1 MEEKTLPTA
10 EQIPVERNDPPPTKQ
25 TVAEQTAAEQTAT
38 EQTAAE
44 QTAAEQTRAGT
55 IGAEGDAAGKES
67 GNAAGKESG
76 NAAGK
81 ESGNAAEQES
91 LFRRLCGRPPRAAR
105 RRLFWAGVALLA
117 AGLLFGVL
125 ALLAQSGAA
134 LVLGIAGAA
143 AGLALFEYAYGGP
156 LATGCTFLAL
166 GGGALLLYAAEVA
179 SWTEAL
185 EIPGW
190 LAMLVGVALLLSI
203 GFRWLC
209 VKVALLPAAAA
220 LLDIGGALLLA
231 FGGWY
236 AAELLSLGALIFVA
250 GLLMTC
256 VGVVVAIAALC
267 NREHRGGRAG
277 AAIASLAAALPIL
290 AAIVIVLLFST
301 GVIRISLM

>member
-10 EQIPVERNDPPPTKQ
+10 EQIPVERNDPPP
-25 TVAEQTAAEQTAT
+25 AEQTAT
-38 EQTAAE
+38 EQTAG
-44 QTAAEQTRAGT
+44 EQTRAGT
-55 IGAEGDAAGKES
+55 IGAEGDAAEQASGNAAEEAS
-67 GNAAGKESG
+67 GNAAGK
-76 NAAGK
+76 A
-81 ESGNAAEQES
+81 SGNAAEEGS
-91 LFRRLCGRPPRAAR
+91 LFRRLCGRPPRAVR
-105 RRLFWAGVALLA
+105 RRLLWAGVALLA

-134 LVLGIAGAA
+134 LALGIAGAA

-190 LAMLVGVALLLSI
+190 LAMLVGGALLLSI

-256 VGVVVAIAALC
+256 IGVVVAIAALC

-277 AAIASLAAALPIL
+277 AAIASLAAALPVL

>member
-1 MEEKTLPTA
+1 MEEKTLPPA

-25 TVAEQTAAEQTAT
+25 TVAKQTVAEQTAG
-38 EQTAAE
+38 
-44 QTAAEQTRAGT
+44 EQTRAGT
-55 IGAEGDAAGKES
+55 IGAEGD
-67 GNAAGKESG
+67 AAGKESG

-91 LFRRLCGRPPRAAR
+91 LFRRLCGRPPRAVR

-166 GGGALLLYAAEVA
+166 GGGALLLYAADVA

-236 AAELLSLGALIFVA
+236 AAELLSLGAPIFVA

>member
-10 EQIPVERNDPPPTKQ
+10 EQILIERNDPPP
-25 TVAEQTAAEQTAT
+25 AEQTAT
-38 EQTAAE
+38 EQTAG
-44 QTAAEQTRAGT
+44 EQTRAGT
-55 IGAEGDAAGKES
+55 IGAEGDAAEQAS
-67 GNAAGKESG
+67 GNAAGK
-76 NAAGK
+76 A
-81 ESGNAAEQES
+81 SGNAAEEGS
-91 LFRRLCGRPPRAAR
+91 LFRRLCGRPPRAVR
-105 RRLFWAGVALLA
+105 RRMLWAGVALLA

-166 GGGALLLYAAEVA
+166 GGGALLLYAADVA

-190 LAMLVGVALLLSI
+190 LAMLVGGALLLSI

-220 LLDIGGALLLA
+220 LLEIGGALLLA

-236 AAELLSLGALIFVA
+236 AAELLSLGAPIFVA

>member
-10 EQIPVERNDPPPTKQ
+10 EQILIERNDPPPTKQ
-25 TVAEQTAAEQTAT
+25 TVAKQTVAEQTAGEQTAT
-38 EQTAAE
+38 EQTAG
-44 QTAAEQTRAGT
+44 EQTRAGT

-76 NAAGK
+76 NAA
-81 ESGNAAEQES
+81 EQGS
-91 LFRRLCGRPPRAAR
+91 LFRRLCGRPPRAVR

-203 GFRWLC
+203 GFRRLC

-236 AAELLSLGALIFVA
+236 AVELLSLGAPIFVA

-267 NREHRGGRAG
+267 SREHRGGRAG

>member
-1 MEEKTLPTA
+1 M
-10 EQIPVERNDPPPTKQ
+10 
-25 TVAEQTAAEQTAT
+25 
-38 EQTAAE
+38 
-44 QTAAEQTRAGT
+44 
-55 IGAEGDAAGKES
+55 
-67 GNAAGKESG
+67 
-76 NAAGK
+76 
-81 ESGNAAEQES
+81 
-91 LFRRLCGRPPRAAR
+91 R
-105 RRLFWAGVALLA
+105 RRLLWAGVALLA

-166 GGGALLLYAAEVA
+166 GGGALLLYAADVA

-203 GFRWLC
+203 GFRRLC

-236 AAELLSLGALIFVA
+236 AAELLSLGAPIFVA

>member
-10 EQIPVERNDPPPTKQ
+10 EQILIERNDPPP
-25 TVAEQTAAEQTAT
+25 AEQTAT
-38 EQTAAE
+38 EQTAG
-44 QTAAEQTRAGT
+44 EQTRAGT
-55 IGAEGDAAGKES
+55 IGAEGDAAEQAS
-67 GNAAGKESG
+67 GNAAGK
-76 NAAGK
+76 A
-81 ESGNAAEQES
+81 SGNAAEEGS
-91 LFRRLCGRPPRAAR
+91 LFRRLCGRPPRAVR
-105 RRLFWAGVALLA
+105 RRLLWAGVALLA

-190 LAMLVGVALLLSI
+190 LAMLVGGALLLSI

-267 NREHRGGRAG
+267 SREHRGGRAG

>member
-25 TVAEQTAAEQTAT
+25 T
-38 EQTAAE
+38 
-44 QTAAEQTRAGT
+44 AAEQTRAGT
-55 IGAEGDAAGKES
+55 IGAEGDAAEQ
-67 GNAAGKESG
+67 A
-76 NAAGK
+76 
-81 ESGNAAEQES
+81 SGNAAEQGS
-91 LFRRLCGRPPRAAR
+91 LFRRLCGRPPCAVR
-105 RRLFWAGVALLA
+105 RRLLWAGVALLA

-190 LAMLVGVALLLSI
+190 LAMLVGWALLLSI

-236 AAELLSLGALIFVA
+236 AAELLSLGAPIFVA

-267 NREHRGGRAG
+267 SREHRGGRAG

>member
-1 MEEKTLPTA
+1 MEEKTLPPA
-10 EQIPVERNDPPPTKQ
+10 EQIPVERNDPPST
-25 TVAEQTAAEQTAT
+25 EQTAAEQTAS
-38 EQTAAE
+38 E

-55 IGAEGDAAGKES
+55 IGAEGDAAEQAS
-67 GNAAGKESG
+67 ANAAGK
-76 NAAGK
+76 A
-81 ESGNAAEQES
+81 NAAEGES
-91 LFRRLCGRPPRAAR
+91 LFRCLCGRPPRAVR
-105 RRLFWAGVALLA
+105 RRLLWAGVALLA

-125 ALLAQSGAA
+125 ALFAQSGAA

-190 LAMLVGVALLLSI
+190 LAMLVGGALLLSI

-267 NREHRGGRAG
+267 SREHRGGRAG
-277 AAIASLAAALPIL
+277 AVIASLAAALPVL

>member
-1 MEEKTLPTA
+1 MEEKTLPPA
-10 EQIPVERNDPPPTKQ
+10 EQVPVERNDPPPT
-25 TVAEQTAAEQTAT
+25 EQTAAEQTAS
-38 EQTAAE
+38 EQIAS
-44 QTAAEQTRAGT
+44 EQTRAGT
-55 IGAEGDAAGKES
+55 IGAEGDAAERG
-67 GNAAGKESG
+67 
-76 NAAGK
+76 
-81 ESGNAAEQES
+81 SGNAAEQASANAAEQASANAAEEGS
-91 LFRRLCGRPPRAAR
+91 LFRRLCGRPPRAVR
-105 RRLFWAGVALLA
+105 RRLLWAGVALLA

-125 ALLAQSGAA
+125 ALFAQSGAA

-143 AGLALFEYAYGGP
+143 AGLALLEYAYGGP

-190 LAMLVGVALLLSI
+190 LAMLVGGALLLSI

>member
-10 EQIPVERNDPPPTKQ
+10 EQIPVERNDPPPTEQ
-25 TVAEQTAAEQTAT
+25 TAAEQTAAEQTAT
-38 EQTAAE
+38 EQTAG
-44 QTAAEQTRAGT
+44 EQTRAGT

-76 NAAGK
+76 NAA
-81 ESGNAAEQES
+81 EQGS
-91 LFRRLCGRPPRAAR
+91 LFRRLCGRPPRAVR

-125 ALLAQSGAA
+125 ALFAQSGAA

-166 GGGALLLYAAEVA
+166 GGGVLLLYAAEVA

-190 LAMLVGVALLLSI
+190 LAMLVGGALLLSI
-203 GFRWLC
+203 GFRRLC

-236 AAELLSLGALIFVA
+236 AAELLSLGAPIFVA

-267 NREHRGGRAG
+267 SREHRGGRAG
-277 AAIASLAAALPIL
+277 AVIASLAAALPIL

>member
-10 EQIPVERNDPPPTKQ
+10 EQILIERNDPPP
-25 TVAEQTAAEQTAT
+25 AEQTAT
-38 EQTAAE
+38 EQTAG
-44 QTAAEQTRAGT
+44 EQTRAGT
-55 IGAEGDAAGKES
+55 IGAEGDAAEQASGNAAEQASGNAAEQAS
-67 GNAAGKESG
+67 GNAAGK
-76 NAAGK
+76 A
-81 ESGNAAEQES
+81 SGNAAEEGS
-91 LFRRLCGRPPRAAR
+91 LFRRLCGRPPRAVR
-105 RRLFWAGVALLA
+105 RRLLWAGVALLA

-190 LAMLVGVALLLSI
+190 LAMLVGGALLLSI

-250 GLLMTC
+250 GLLMAC

>member
-10 EQIPVERNDPPPTKQ
+10 EQILIERNDPPP
-25 TVAEQTAAEQTAT
+25 AEQTAT
-38 EQTAAE
+38 EQTAG
-44 QTAAEQTRAGT
+44 EQTRAGT
-55 IGAEGDAAGKES
+55 IGAEGDAAEQAS
-67 GNAAGKESG
+67 GNAAGK
-76 NAAGK
+76 A
-81 ESGNAAEQES
+81 SGNAAEEGS
-91 LFRRLCGRPPRAAR
+91 LFRRLCGRPPRAVR
-105 RRLFWAGVALLA
+105 RRLLWAGVALLA

-166 GGGALLLYAAEVA
+166 GGGALLLYAADVA

-203 GFRWLC
+203 GFRRLC

-236 AAELLSLGALIFVA
+236 AAELLSLGAPIFVA

-267 NREHRGGRAG
+267 SREHRGGRAG

>member
-10 EQIPVERNDPPPTKQ
+10 EQIPVERNDPPP
-25 TVAEQTAAEQTAT
+25 AEQTAT
-38 EQTAAE
+38 EQTAG
-44 QTAAEQTRAGT
+44 EQTRAGT
-55 IGAEGDAAGKES
+55 IGAEGDAAEQASGNAAEEAS
-67 GNAAGKESG
+67 GNAAGK
-76 NAAGK
+76 A
-81 ESGNAAEQES
+81 SGNAAEEGS
-91 LFRRLCGRPPRAAR
+91 LFRRLCGRPPRAVR
-105 RRLFWAGVALLA
+105 RRLLWAGVALLA

-134 LVLGIAGAA
+134 LALGIAGAA

-190 LAMLVGVALLLSI
+190 LAMLVGGALLLSI

>member
-10 EQIPVERNDPPPTKQ
+10 EQIPVERNDPPPT
-25 TVAEQTAAEQTAT
+25 EQTAAEQTAS
-38 EQTAAE
+38 E

-55 IGAEGDAAGKES
+55 IGAEGDAAEEASANAAEKASANAAEQAS
-67 GNAAGKESG
+67 ANAAGK
-76 NAAGK
+76 A
-81 ESGNAAEQES
+81 NAAEGES
-91 LFRRLCGRPPRAAR
+91 LFRCLCGRPPRAVR
-105 RRLFWAGVALLA
+105 RRLLWAGVALLA

-125 ALLAQSGAA
+125 ALFAQSGAA

-190 LAMLVGVALLLSI
+190 LAMLVGGALLLSI

-267 NREHRGGRAG
+267 SREHRGGRAG
-277 AAIASLAAALPIL
+277 AVIASLAAALPVL

>member
-25 TVAEQTAAEQTAT
+25 TAAEQTVAEQTVAEQTAGEQTAT
-38 EQTAAE
+38 E

-55 IGAEGDAAGKES
+55 IGAEGDAAGKEN
-67 GNAAGKESG
+67 GNAAGKE
-76 NAAGK
+76 N
-81 ESGNAAEQES
+81 GNAAEQES
-91 LFRRLCGRPPRAAR
+91 LFRRLCGRPPRAVR

-190 LAMLVGVALLLSI
+190 LAMLVGGALLLSI
-203 GFRWLC
+203 GFRRLC

-267 NREHRGGRAG
+267 SREHRGGRAG
-277 AAIASLAAALPIL
+277 TAIASLAAALPVL

>member
-10 EQIPVERNDPPPTKQ
+10 EQIPVERNDPPPT
-25 TVAEQTAAEQTAT
+25 EQTAT
-38 EQTAAE
+38 E

-55 IGAEGDAAGKES
+55 IGAEGDAAGKE
-67 GNAAGKESG
+67 N
-76 NAAGK
+76 
-81 ESGNAAEQES
+81 GNAAEQES
-91 LFRRLCGRPPRAAR
+91 LFRRLCGRPPRAVR
-105 RRLFWAGVALLA
+105 RRLLWAGVALLA

-166 GGGALLLYAAEVA
+166 GGVALLLYAADVA

-203 GFRWLC
+203 GFRRLC

-267 NREHRGGRAG
+267 SREHRGGRAG
-277 AAIASLAAALPIL
+277 AVIASLAAALPIL

>member
-10 EQIPVERNDPPPTKQ
+10 EQILIERNDPPP
-25 TVAEQTAAEQTAT
+25 AEQTAT
-38 EQTAAE
+38 EQTAG
-44 QTAAEQTRAGT
+44 EQTRAGT

-76 NAAGK
+76 NAA
-81 ESGNAAEQES
+81 EQGS
-91 LFRRLCGRPPRAAR
+91 LFRRLCGRPPRAVR
-105 RRLFWAGVALLA
+105 RRLLWAGVALLA

-166 GGGALLLYAAEVA
+166 GGGALLLYAADVA

-203 GFRWLC
+203 GFRRLC

-267 NREHRGGRAG
+267 SREHRGGRAG
-277 AAIASLAAALPIL
+277 AAIASLAAALPVL

>member
-25 TVAEQTAAEQTAT
+25 TAAEQTATEQTATKQTAT

-44 QTAAEQTRAGT
+44 QTHAGT
-55 IGAEGDAAGKES
+55 IGAEGDAAEQAS
-67 GNAAGKESG
+67 A
-76 NAAGK
+76 
-81 ESGNAAEQES
+81 NAAEQGS
-91 LFRRLCGRPPRAAR
+91 LFRRLCGRPPRAVR
-105 RRLFWAGVALLA
+105 RRLLWAGVALLA

-125 ALLAQSGAA
+125 ALFAQSGAA

-166 GGGALLLYAAEVA
+166 GGVALLLYAVEVA

-236 AAELLSLGALIFVA
+236 AAELLSLGAPIFVA

>member
-1 MEEKTLPTA
+1 MEEKTLPPA
-10 EQIPVERNDPPPTKQ
+10 EQIPVERNDPPPTEQ
-25 TVAEQTAAEQTAT
+25 TATKQTAAEQTAS
-38 EQTAAE
+38 EQIAS
-44 QTAAEQTRAGT
+44 EQTRAGT
-55 IGAEGDAAGKES
+55 IGAEGDAAEQAS
-67 GNAAGKESG
+67 A
-76 NAAGK
+76 
-81 ESGNAAEQES
+81 NAAEQASANAAEEES
-91 LFRRLCGRPPRAAR
+91 LFRRLCGRPPRAVR
-105 RRLFWAGVALLA
+105 RRLLWAGVALLA

-125 ALLAQSGAA
+125 ALFAQSGAA

-143 AGLALFEYAYGGP
+143 AGLALLEYAYGGP

-190 LAMLVGVALLLSI
+190 LAMLVGGALLLSI

-267 NREHRGGRAG
+267 SREHRGGRAG
-277 AAIASLAAALPIL
+277 AVIASLAAALPIL

>member
-10 EQIPVERNDPPPTKQ
+10 EQILIERNDPPP
-25 TVAEQTAAEQTAT
+25 AEQTAT
-38 EQTAAE
+38 EQTAG
-44 QTAAEQTRAGT
+44 EQTRAGT
-55 IGAEGDAAGKES
+55 IGAEGDAAEQAS
-67 GNAAGKESG
+67 GNAAGK
-76 NAAGK
+76 A
-81 ESGNAAEQES
+81 SGNAAEEGS
-91 LFRRLCGRPPRAAR
+91 LFRRLCGRPPRAVR
-105 RRLFWAGVALLA
+105 RRLLWAGVALLA

-166 GGGALLLYAAEVA
+166 GGGALLLYAADVA

-190 LAMLVGVALLLSI
+190 LAMLVGGALLLSI

-236 AAELLSLGALIFVA
+236 AAELLSLGAPIFVA

>member
-1 MEEKTLPTA
+1 MEEKTLPPA
-10 EQIPVERNDPPPTKQ
+10 EQIPVERNDPPPT
-25 TVAEQTAAEQTAT
+25 EQTATKQTATKQTAT
-38 EQTAAE
+38 EQTATK

-55 IGAEGDAAGKES
+55 IGAEGDAAERG
-67 GNAAGKESG
+67 
-76 NAAGK
+76 
-81 ESGNAAEQES
+81 SGNAAEQASANAAGEES
-91 LFRRLCGRPPRAAR
+91 LFRRLCGRPPRAVR
-105 RRLFWAGVALLA
+105 RRLLWAGVALLA

-125 ALLAQSGAA
+125 ALFAQSGAA

-190 LAMLVGVALLLSI
+190 LAMLVGGALLLSI

-236 AAELLSLGALIFVA
+236 AAELLSLGAPIFVA

-267 NREHRGGRAG
+267 SREHRGGRAG
-277 AAIASLAAALPIL
+277 AVIASLAAALPIF